1 MIWSLLN
8 RGCIA
13 YLFYYFI
20 INTYL
25 HSDNW
30 LGASFRT
37 YVLQS
42 NSVGR
47 GGRGRPHNRTQGTKY
62 KHQRA
67 GSSHLRQDNHLFV
80 QAMFM
85 FYSRC
90 TGCLLVL
97 SFSLSPPLFYRK
109 SSPSL
114 FSPPRSSL
122 SLSLSSSSENS
133 LLLSISASVCTCAD
147 LTPPSKSQAF
157 VLLVLVTQVGES
169 TGTVSST
176 FCSSQYCLPLFP
188 PRLRVSPNE
197 LRLM

>member
-147 LTPPSKSQAF
+147 LTPQVSPKLLSCSSLSLKLERARAQFPRLF
-157 VLLVLVTQVGES
+157 VLRNIVCPFS
-169 TGTVSST
+169 H
-176 FCSSQYCLPLFP
+176 
-188 PRLRVSPNE
+188 RVSEFLPMN
-197 LRLM
+197 